1 MDDRHGNFNM
11 LTNKEASRLKK
22 KNLIEMTSFVLV
34 KRLQFN
40 LLCLKFSKIWPNGKM
55 MLKLQPA
62 VIDESKLCETFC
74 PGDLSVEEIKDMF
87 VKMIDTCGD

>member
-22 KNLIEMTSFVLV
+22 ENLIEMTSFVLV

-40 LLCLKFSKIWPNGKM
+40 LLCLKFQKYGQTEK
-55 MLKLQPA
+55 
-62 VIDESKLCETFC
+62 
-74 PGDLSVEEIKDMF
+74 
-87 VKMIDTCGD
+87 